1 VTFITSV
8 VGIMYLV
15 TFGIILNAAQANDSL
30 IITSGT
36 SPIKVDGDISDWSH
50 IPFTKNFILHDTGSI
65 STQNTKA
72 KVAMDENNIYFAFD
86 VKDKN
91 IVATNQVHDGQL
103 FTSDDLIEV
112 FIDFDGDG
120 ENYLEFGVN
129 AHGTIYDYVLKCVT
143 ESCGGWADNK
153 DFTINNIAVKTSVL
167 GSINNNNDV
176 DEGFIVEVKLPFKS
190 LQLIKNGNFTQPIVN
205 SEWRVNMFRID
216 YGTSPTEYQSWVP
229 HNSFGFHQ
237 PDKFGYF
244 YFKM

>member
-1 VTFITSV
+1 MTFISPIVAIICAVTFAGGLSV
-8 VGIMYLV
+8 
-15 TFGIILNAAQANDSL
+15 AQAKDSL
-30 IITSGT
+30 IITSSS
-36 SPIKVDGDISDWSH
+36 SPITVDGDISDWSH
-50 IPFTKNFILHDTGSI
+50 IPFTKDFILHDTGSI
-65 STQNTKA
+65 SIQNTRA

-91 IVATNQVHDGQL
+91 IVATKQAHDGKL

-153 DFTINNIAVKTSVL
+153 DFTINNITVKTSVL
-167 GSINNNNDV
+167 GSINNNNDI

-190 LQLIKNGNFTQPIVN
+190 LQLIKDGNFTQPIVN

-216 YGTSPTEYQSWVP
+216 YGTSLIEYQSWVS
-229 HNSFGFHQ
+229 HHSFGFHQ
-237 PDKFGYF
+237 PKKFGYF